1 MKPKGL
7 GAMLVEGKGAEA
19 EGDEDDY
26 EDGKSAAA
34 EAVMSA
40 LEAGDAAGFASALT
54 DFVALCK

>member
-1 MKPKGL
+1 
-7 GAMLVEGKGAEA
+7 MLVESKAPEP
-19 EGDEDDY
+19 EGDDY

-40 LEAGDAAGFASALT
+40 LEAGDPAGFASALS